1 MRTAPIWI
9 LLLSILSFADGSSSA
24 KRDTFREANRQ
35 AIPVAMETPAA
46 TDLAV
51 PKDPNTKS
59 RNPSARVNTHT
70 EPASVEYRAGKFIAV
85 KPIANAMEARQS
97 TSVTVRYALAVGS
110 GV

>member
-1 MRTAPIWI
+1 METAT
-9 LLLSILSFADGSSSA
+9 SD
-24 KRDTFREANRQ
+24 ANRH

-70 EPASVEYRAGKFIAV
+70 EPASVEYRAGTFIAV
-85 KPIANAMEARQS
+85 KPIANAMERAPINIS
-97 TSVTVRYALAVGS
+97 SCEACIGGGIWCFSPVPPDAF
-110 GV
+110 